1 MNALRAI
8 GGLVLAN
15 CAGLLLAIG
24 VAGLLVSEDVS
35 LRKLAMVLAGLGLEI
50 GAGCLLFLRR

>member
-24 VAGLLVSEDVS
+24 VAGLLDVS
-35 LRKLAMVLAGLGLEI
+35 LRKLAVVFAGLGLEI